1 MASGG
6 ISGRVGRPARRGSRT
21 ALAVL
26 VAALAA
32 AVPLAIADPGD
43 PDDGFGTAG
52 FVKLPSGD
60 RYQAVD
66 APMVQAN
73 GRIVFAGLLKNAS
86 DRVFLH
92 AVTQTG
98 ADDTTFGTAGEVH
111 TNSVAP
117 QRKAAT
123 ALAPDGKILVAG
135 GSNSN
140 GKMTIERFT
149 ANGARD
155 MTWGTSGKVTID
167 LGGKYARPTG
177 IAPAGAGAVYV
188 IAQAT
193 SSNREVFTLAKATT
207 TGLDR
212 TFGSSGIARATFAG
226 KQAVANDLA
235 VLPGGQI
242 LLAGSVRPTT
252 TSPSSDTGLA
262 RFTSAGALD
271 PAFGTGGMATHNL
284 HANEDFAAAIATLAD
299 GRFLVTGPANGVGM
313 VARFTAAGALD
324 PGFGTAGKVVGGLMQ
339 AGFGFAPADIVVDGS
354 GRPLVTG
361 AKTFGSPTNYR
372 WAVLRLTQNAT
383 PLLDNGFGDAGRAV
397 FEQCGNTVGA
407 VPTGLTLDGENILVL
422 GGCDATART
431 GLARLLGG
439 NSGPP
444 AGPIELETDPGT
456 GAAGHERIPIAGLDP
471 SAALD
476 AAEDAQATAM
486 RRTAMRRTAMR
497 RTNMESIAMRRTPMR
512 RTGLLSAPMRRTAL
526 RFALLS
532 EIGLLNTTWQELLGV
547 DVPLQT
553 LTMEDALEIN
563 PDGVGALTLEE
574 IDLNSTAMRRTSLAA
589 IVIGIRPLAA
599 LPEPAGGWCAF
610 LANQPFNCSN
620 GVSLA
625 ETTLVDLEILGDDLS
640 AYYDE
645 PISLLEVDLGTGE
658 SAAPLADFLLSELDL
673 TLEPFRDAEASQ
685 FAAILNCGPCTN
697 RKLGDLTAAELG
709 DATIAELVGQ
719 LPKPSLQDL
728 SVGDVVLAMLDH
740 SEIPYEALDLAGLL
754 GEADHRDSGLIT
766 YTATFSLD
774 CSQASSVSAV
784 FAAPGD
790 ARPVPGGTTLA
801 LDGGPARDLGNG
813 RPADGHQGRPVH
825 LRPRAGMRRPE
836 RRA

>member
-1 MASGG
+1 M
-6 ISGRVGRPARRGSRT
+6 
-21 ALAVL
+21 
-26 VAALAA
+26 AALAA

-52 FVKLPSGD
+52 FVKLPAGD

-155 MTWGTSGKVTID
+155 TTWGTSGKVTID

-324 PGFGTAGKVVGGLMQ
+324 PGFGTGGKVVGGLMQ

-361 AKTFGSPTNYR
+361 AQTFGSPTNYR

-407 VPTGLTLDGENILVL
+407 VPTGLTLDGENILV
-422 GGCDATART
+422 AR
-431 GLARLLGG
+431 RLRRDR
-439 NSGPP
+439 PDR
-444 AGPIELETDPGT
+444 AGP
-456 GAAGHERIPIAGLDP
+456 AARRQLRALR
-471 SAALD
+471 AALRPD
-476 AAEDAQATAM
+476 RSERRPRHRR
-486 RRTAMRRTAMR
+486 RRTRAHPDRR
-497 RTNMESIAMRRTPMR
+497 P
-512 RTGLLSAPMRRTAL
+512 
-526 RFALLS
+526 
-532 EIGLLNTTWQELLGV
+532 
-547 DVPLQT
+547 
-553 LTMEDALEIN
+553 
-563 PDGVGALTLEE
+563 
-574 IDLNSTAMRRTSLAA
+574 
-589 IVIGIRPLAA
+589 
-599 LPEPAGGWCAF
+599 
-610 LANQPFNCSN
+610 
-620 GVSLA
+620 
-625 ETTLVDLEILGDDLS
+625 
-640 AYYDE
+640 
-645 PISLLEVDLGTGE
+645 
-658 SAAPLADFLLSELDL
+658 
-673 TLEPFRDAEASQ
+673 
-685 FAAILNCGPCTN
+685 
-697 RKLGDLTAAELG
+697 
-709 DATIAELVGQ
+709 
-719 LPKPSLQDL
+719 
-728 SVGDVVLAMLDH
+728 
-740 SEIPYEALDLAGLL
+740 
-754 GEADHRDSGLIT
+754 
-766 YTATFSLD
+766 
-774 CSQASSVSAV
+774 
-784 FAAPGD
+784 
-790 ARPVPGGTTLA
+790 
-801 LDGGPARDLGNG
+801 
-813 RPADGHQGRPVH
+813 
-825 LRPRAGMRRPE
+825 RPE
-836 RRA
+836 RGARRRGGRTGHGDAPDRDAPHGDAPDEHGVDRDAPHADAPHGPALGARCAGPRCASPCSPRSGCSTRPGRSSSGSTFRSRR

>member
-1 MASGG
+1 M
-6 ISGRVGRPARRGSRT
+6 
-21 ALAVL
+21 
-26 VAALAA
+26 
-32 AVPLAIADPGD
+32 
-43 PDDGFGTAG
+43 
-52 FVKLPSGD
+52 
-60 RYQAVD
+60 
-66 APMVQAN
+66 
-73 GRIVFAGLLKNAS
+73 
-86 DRVFLH
+86 

-98 ADDTTFGTAGEVH
+98 ADDTTFGVAGEVH

-207 TGLDR
+207 AGLDR

-235 VLPGGQI
+235 VLPGGKI

-271 PAFGTGGMATHNL
+271 PTFGTGGMATHNL

-361 AKTFGSPTNYR
+361 AQTFGSPTNYR

-407 VPTGLTLDGENILVL
+407 GADRAHPRRREHPG
-422 GGCDATART
+422 ARRLRRRPP
-431 GLARLLGG
+431 GPALARLLGG

-444 AGPIELETDPGT
+444 VGPIELRRRSRHRRRRPRAHPDRRPRPER
-456 GAAGHERIPIAGLDP
+456 GARRRRGRSGHGDAPDRDAPDG
-471 SAALD
+471 D
-476 AAEDAQATAM
+476 AADEHGVDRDAP
-486 RRTAMRRTAMR
+486 RRPCAARACSRRRCAGPR
-497 RTNMESIAMRRTPMR
+497 CASPCSPRS
-512 RTGLLSAPMRRTAL
+512 GCCD
-526 RFALLS
+526 
-532 EIGLLNTTWQELLGV
+532 TTWQELLGV

-563 PDGVGALTLEE
+563 PDGGRRPDPRGDRPELDRDAADEPGRDRDRASARSPRCPSRPAAGARSSR
-574 IDLNSTAMRRTSLAA
+574 ISRSTARTASH
-589 IVIGIRPLAA
+589 
-599 LPEPAGGWCAF
+599 
-610 LANQPFNCSN
+610 S
-620 GVSLA
+620 A

-685 FAAILNCGPCTN
+685 FAAILNCGAVHQP
-697 RKLGDLTAAELG
+697 
-709 DATIAELVGQ
+709 
-719 LPKPSLQDL
+719 
-728 SVGDVVLAMLDH
+728 
-740 SEIPYEALDLAGLL
+740 
-754 GEADHRDSGLIT
+754 
-766 YTATFSLD
+766 
-774 CSQASSVSAV
+774 QA
-784 FAAPGD
+784 
-790 ARPVPGGTTLA
+790 
-801 LDGGPARDLGNG
+801 
-813 RPADGHQGRPVH
+813 
-825 LRPRAGMRRPE
+825 RRPD
-836 RRA
+836 RTPSWATPRSPSSSANCRSRACRT